1 MMISKRTKWSYSIG
15 NIGRD
20 MMFILVSMFTLA
32 YIQYTMTL
40 TVAQFSAISAIMILA
55 RVWDAFNDPM
65 MGMIIENSR
74 FKSGKFKPWILIGG
88 TLNTFVTIMLF
99 TIRPSGWLFVA
110 FFGVVYITWGMTFT
124 MNDIAYWSLLPNLAK
139 NNEDRNNLTNLVVVF
154 ASIGQFLAGG
164 LIPVL
169 VTGNAVTMYR
179 VIGVGVSVLF
189 FCFTLITYFG
199 VTENNYINKE
209 KKVGLIQMFR
219 ILFRNDQIVIVTVAI
234 LLHTIASELFVAF
247 GLNFFYFEFGYGGIQ
262 LTIFTVFFGL
272 GTLTALALFPILNKK
287 YNRFT
292 ILRFGVMISIIG
304 YFIFLSLGYLIP
316 MNEILLYS
324 AAFMIFFGHSMFF
337 VIVVI
342 LTANTIE
349 YNQVKTGER
358 NEAIIFSVRPFMTKL
373 GAAFQ
378 QLILTLILI
387 VSGVYTYSQK
397 VAALEIAKATGTMEQ
412 ITVEANN
419 ILSLATPQMLL
430 TLRLGMG
437 LIPMLCL
444 VSGYLLLKRKY
455 VVTEEKYDELLKII
469 EKRTNEQKVG
479 S

>member
-1 MMISKRTKWSYSIG
+1 
-15 NIGRD
+15 
-20 MMFILVSMFTLA
+20 
-32 YIQYTMTL
+32 
-40 TVAQFSAISAIMILA
+40 
-55 RVWDAFNDPM
+55 
-65 MGMIIENSR
+65 
-74 FKSGKFKPWILIGG
+74 
-88 TLNTFVTIMLF
+88 
-99 TIRPSGWLFVA
+99 
-110 FFGVVYITWGMTFT
+110 
-124 MNDIAYWSLLPNLAK
+124 
-139 NNEDRNNLTNLVVVF
+139 
-154 ASIGQFLAGG
+154 
-164 LIPVL
+164 
-169 VTGNAVTMYR
+169 
-179 VIGVGVSVLF
+179 
-189 FCFTLITYFG
+189 
-199 VTENNYINKE
+199 
-209 KKVGLIQMFR
+209 MFR